1 MLICLLS
8 VLTKQIVKDMIM
20 NWVDFIL
27 SNDAAIGTIIGL
39 AILAGIASFMA
50 YYFISNIMKSQPD
63 SE

>member
-1 MLICLLS
+1 M
-8 VLTKQIVKDMIM
+8 M
-20 NWVDFIL
+20 NWVEFIL

-39 AILAGIASFMA
+39 SILAGIAIFLA

>member
-1 MLICLLS
+1 
-8 VLTKQIVKDMIM
+8 M